1 MISSDTFIRT
11 VISGVIATFFMTI
24 ISFLQGGIGLPV
36 IDVGHIL
43 KESFNY
49 VHGAPVYS
57 ILWGNLAYNIV
68 GILLALIWVV
78 FFQVRIPGNW
88 VIQGLIYGVFIS
100 IAAGLVISPLAMQSA
115 GETVGIFYSETWIP
129 GRILL
134 AGFIMHLGYGIVLML
149 CLKFAGVRGLS
160 AVKMKDE

>member
-1 MISSDTFIRT
+1 MISSNTFFRT
-11 VISGVIATFFMTI
+11 VISGFIATFFMTI

-49 VHGAPVYS
+49 VHGAAVYD
-57 ILWGNLAYNIV
+57 IFWGNLAYNIV

-78 FFQVRIPGNW
+78 FFQERIPGNW
-88 VIQGLIYGVFIS
+88 LVQGIIYGVIIS
-100 IAAGLVISPLAMQSA
+100 VAAGLVISPLAMQSA
-115 GETVGIFYSETWIP
+115 GETIGIFYSETWIP

-134 AGFIMHLGYGIVLML
+134 AGFLMHTGYGIVLML
-149 CLKFAGVRGLS
+149 CLKYAGVMGLS
-160 AVKMKDE
+160 TVKMKG